1 MAVDVDGLNVWTIE
15 GDVNVEPFS
24 MDDDGY
30 YDGDGKFVK
39 GEAPK
44 KDDWFDDWEKKKG
57 KKGYRGPE
65 AMAILNKERDLLD
78 EKKGMLFI
86 AL

>member
-1 MAVDVDGLNVWTIE
+1 MMIE

-24 MDDDGY
+24 MDDDGF
-30 YDGDGKFVK
+30 YDAEGKFVR

-44 KDDWFDDWEKKKG
+44 KDEWFDEWDAKKS

-65 AMAILNKERDLLD
+65 AMAALDKERDLLD
-78 EKKGMLFI
+78 EKKGTI
-86 AL
+86 S